1 MDKRCCIGVFDSGVG
16 GVSVLK
22 QIVKLLP
29 NENIIYFGDTKNIPY
44 GDKTKEEIQTLS
56 KRIVEFLITN
66 NCKVLVVACNTI
78 SIATLE
84 DLKAHSNIPIIG
96 IIDAGVEAVSS
107 NGYDEVAVLG
117 TVFTIKSGIHA
128 SKIKKRNKKMKV
140 TAVACEK
147 LCPMIEEGWE
157 KYDNREEILA
167 DYMSY
172 VPKTSDALLLACTH
186 YPFIQKDIEKIFDG
200 KIIDPSSEC
209 ARELF
214 RILKKEDILTTEKT
228 KGRVEFYVTG
238 DKENFKEKAEKFL
251 ETEIKDIYKVNI

>member
-44 GDKTKEEIQTLS
+44 GDKTKEEIQKLS

-66 NCKVLVVACNTI
+66 NCKALVIACNTI

-84 DLKAHSNIPIIG
+84 ELKSHSNIPIIG

-107 NGYDEVAVLG
+107 NGYGEISVLG
-117 TVFTIKSGIHA
+117 TVFTINSGVHA
-128 SKIKKRNKKMKV
+128 EKIKKKNKKMTV
-140 TAVACEK
+140 NSVPCEK

-157 KYDNREEILA
+157 KFENRQEILA
-167 DYMSY
+167 DYMSN
-172 VPKTSDALLLACTH
+172 VPKV
-186 YPFIQKDIEKIFDG
+186 QKLFFWHAH
-200 KIIDPSSEC
+200 IILS
-209 ARELF
+209 F
-214 RILKKEDILTTEKT
+214 RKTLKKCLTEK
-228 KGRVEFYVTG
+228 
-238 DKENFKEKAEKFL
+238 L
-251 ETEIKDIYKVNI
+251 